1 MVCMLC
7 SFLTNAK
14 LLGIQGEKKKQSY
27 HHNLSLE
34 LFELRGQL
42 PSECVLGVV
51 RDVKV
56 DPPPGFDIS
65 FFKPS
70 ERGKHVLVYFHPC
83 EIHYYITSIAVR
95 FLVGQ

>member
-1 MVCMLC
+1 MCMLC

-70 ERGKHVLVYFHPC
+70 ERETRPRVFPSL
-83 EIHYYITSIAVR
+83 
-95 FLVGQ
+95 